1 MEKIIVDGAHMR
13 CTFATGNAQIRVDS
27 HSLVRIGGALVA
39 TEADKAGM
47 KNIPTFGTCKCGW
60 PNRPCVPS
68 PIAWQHVAAQS
79 SVNGAK
85 KLTMQ
90 SSAHVPRVAAS
101 LFAMLPTTPLW
112 RASET
117 GALLERKRK
126 CETSPRY
133 SEGSFA

>member
-79 SVNGAK
+79 SVNGSK

-90 SSAHVPRVAAS
+90 SFCPCAKGGRISFCDAADNS
-101 LFAMLPTTPLW
+101 FVE
-112 RASET
+112 SE
-117 GALLERKRK
+117 
-126 CETSPRY
+126 
-133 SEGSFA
+133 